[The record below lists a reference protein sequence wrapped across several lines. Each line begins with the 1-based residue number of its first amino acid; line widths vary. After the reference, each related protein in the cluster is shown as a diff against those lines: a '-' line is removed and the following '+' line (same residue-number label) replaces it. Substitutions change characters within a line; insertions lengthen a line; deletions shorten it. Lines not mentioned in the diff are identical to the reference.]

1 MDKVKGISPLSI
13 FTIGMFFV
21 AMLIWYLTLLKPPV
35 KEVPENITEET
46 KRWLEIEKI
55 TCSLQKLD
63 GFWEACAG
71 GWWKE
76 KYGSRCS
83 LGKFILTCYSTINTS
98 ENITVD
104 AYVKVYPTI
113 GCIKFSYFQ
122 YCPWDKGETMYEKYL
137 KIKLKSGVNEIKLFN
152 WMPEKA
158 VPSDITIYERI
169 EFYDHVI
176 EYEENITL

>member
-63 GFWEACAG
+63 GFWKACVPLSSQTV
-71 GWWKE
+71 WDLWICKE
-76 KYGSRCS
+76 K
-83 LGKFILTCYSTINTS
+83 LLL
-98 ENITVD
+98 D
-104 AYVKVYPTI
+104 
-113 GCIKFSYFQ
+113 GC
-122 YCPWDKGETMYEKYL
+122 W
-137 KIKLKSGVNEIKLFN
+137 
-152 WMPEKA
+152 
-158 VPSDITIYERI
+158 
-169 EFYDHVI
+169 
-176 EYEENITL
+176 